1 MGVTIGRRSAAGIS
15 MLLHSTQEYMQHRRR
30 KKRNGVYTSNTA
42 CTGGATTA
50 GRSLADASK
59 GHTLH
64 GCSTEQ
70 RRSVIP
76 RAAAELML
84 SAETHESS
92 SHERST
98 GCRRN
103 FGENP
108 NFGRVHT
115 LSVCEHK
122 NLKKTAFFKGKGP
135 QIFAAGLPPHTPVW
149 THTPVSRYISP
160 PPRAP
165 CRLVP
170 ATPPLYKITCST
182 P

>member
-108 NFGRVHT
+108 NFGRVHCQYVNIKT
-115 LSVCEHK
+115 W
-122 NLKKTAFFKGKGP
+122 KKRRFSKERGP
-135 QIFAAGLPPHTPVW
+135 KFSPRGCRPTPLFG
-149 THTPVSRYISP
+149 R
-160 PPRAP
+160 
-165 CRLVP
+165 
-170 ATPPLYKITCST
+170 TPPSAVTSRRHPGVHEGVVNLE
-182 P
+182 